1 MDPQDRKQP
10 RLERTAYELTENIPV
25 GTYTMIQP
33 ADGGMAT
40 FSFMSRR
47 FLDLLGLDRAIVEK
61 DPVRGFDCVHPDDY
75 EAWIAMN
82 VECFEQRKPFYGETR
97 VVVNGQV
104 RWVLAESVP
113 RTLDDGSTVW
123 EGALSDITARKIAEQ
138 SLKDQEAAL
147 RKAKEAAEEKERQK
161 SNLLAHISHEVR
173 TPLASML
180 GLAELLG
187 REPLSERQRQLLVLL
202 QQSGTSLLNILNA
215 VLDHSKL
222 EANRLQIQTR
232 PFSINT
238 LLSRVS
244 AQYQWA
250 AAEKGLQLRVTNIE
264 DTYSFVLGDCL
275 RLEQVLSN
283 LLSNA
288 VKFTSS
294 GEIHLCAALAS
305 AKSDQI
311 RLRIDVVD
319 TGSGIDPADL
329 ETLFTAFSQASSH
342 RQVQSGSGLGLSISK
357 SLIELM
363 GGVIGVESRPG
374 QGSVFWF
381 ELPFRLAN
389 EPPKEN
395 DTVQAAKP
403 VFSLSGK
410 TVLLVDDNPTVLL
423 VVSELLTT
431 SGARV
436 ITKSSGEEAIE
447 FLQCSKPICDAAVI
461 DLQMPGM
468 GGIEAIRTIRSNQK
482 LAALPIVVLTA
493 GLLHDERAIALESG
507 ANDVLFKPAQ
517 SNELAAALSYAMGGI
532 GSRVPETLLTGRS
545 HGETEEE
552 VAYNFK
558 PIEGIDLETV
568 MLTTSGNPKL
578 FMKLLDLFCTEN
590 QGLSTALIEE
600 IRQRDYSSTL
610 RRLHNLKGAAR
621 YLGALEIA
629 KDAELLETMIEP
641 YVFPSHPLPT
651 SSPAYPVIA
660 QIQQAI
666 SRLAKLS

>member
-1 MDPQDRKQP
+1 
-10 RLERTAYELTENIPV
+10 
-25 GTYTMIQP
+25 MIQP

-75 EAWIAMN
+75 QAWITMN
-82 VECFEQRKPFYGETR
+82 IECFEQRKPFYGETR

-113 RTLDDGSTVW
+113 RTQDDGSTVW

-187 REPLSERQRQLLVLL
+187 REPLNERQRQLLVLL
-202 QQSGTSLLNILNA
+202 QQSGNSLLNILNA

-238 LLSRVS
+238 LLSKVG

-250 AAEKGLQLRVTNIE
+250 AAEKGLQFRVTNIE
-264 DTYSFVLGDCL
+264 DTYSFVLGDGL

-305 AKSDQI
+305 AKSDNI

-319 TGSGIDPADL
+319 TGSGIDSADL
-329 ETLFTAFSQASSH
+329 ETLFTAFSQASSY

-374 QGSVFWF
+374 QGSIFWF

-389 EPPKEN
+389 QPPKES

-403 VFSLSGK
+403 TFSLSGK

-423 VVSELLTT
+423 VVSELLTK

-436 ITKSSGEEAIE
+436 ITKSSGEGAIE

-468 GGIEAIRTIRSNQK
+468 GGIEAIRTIRSNPK
-482 LAALPIVVLTA
+482 LTELPIVVLTA
-493 GLLHDERAIALESG
+493 GLLHDERAIALEAG

-517 SNELAAALSYAMGGI
+517 SNELAAALSYAMRGVS
-532 GSRVPETLLTGRS
+532 SRVPETSPTDHSNR
-545 HGETEEE
+545 EAEEKA
-552 VAYNFK
+552 VYNFK
-558 PIEGIDLETV
+558 PIEGIDLKTV
-568 MLTTSGNPKL
+568 MLTTSGNTKL
-578 FMKLLDLFCTEN
+578 FMRLLNLFCTEN
-590 QGLSTALIEE
+590 QGLSTTLLEE
-600 IRQRDYSSTL
+600 IHQRNYSSTL

-641 YVFPSHPLPT
+641 YVVPGHPLPT

-660 QIQQAI
+660 EIQQGI
-666 SRLAKLS
+666 SRLTHYLEG